1 MEDRETELAEQQQ
14 ALDAARTKLNA
25 DLAEVAAS
33 RRELQKAERVL
44 EVERGRVAQLRSD
57 AEAAAEASAMSS
69 EERVRGRHR
78 RRVNWHLHG
87 SAR

>member
-44 EVERGRVAQLRSD
+44 EVERGRVAQLRSN
-57 AEAAAEASAMSS
+57 AEAAVEASAKAS
-69 EERVRGRHR
+69 EERVRGR
-78 RRVNWHLHG
+78 VLALHG